1 MTVSS
6 LLALILAA
14 LFVQLCVGIG
24 IAVRSRRADAGTR
37 SAATSLEA
45 RSASF
50 GAWSGWREFRV
61 VRRVF
66 EDAAQSQCSLHLE
79 PVDGAP
85 LPPFEPG
92 QFLTFSLPVSEA
104 AGEGAV
110 RTITRCY
117 SLSDRPHP
125 QGYRVTIKRVLAP
138 ADRPD
143 LPPGASSNHLHDRV
157 REGDV
162 LRVKAPSGRF
172 VLDPDSTV
180 PTVLIAGG
188 IGITPMLSMLLW
200 SLPEQPE
207 RTIHLYL
214 GLRHGGEHAFEQVL
228 RDLASAHPSFHLNV
242 IYSRPRPGDVPGR
255 DFQHAGHVDIELLR
269 KTLPHGRHRFYV
281 CGPAPMMQSMVPAL
295 HAWGARSEDVHYEAF
310 GPASV
315 RSLDAPA
322 TEPGEGP
329 PVEVRFERAGRTLL
343 WDGRDATLLDFAE
356 RHGIEIDSGCRSGSC
371 GSCETELVSGDV
383 HYTSAPDHDVAAGH
397 CLPCVCTP
405 TSAVVVGV

>member
-6 LLALILAA
+6 LLALIVAA
-14 LFVQLCVGIG
+14 LLVQLGIG
-24 IAVRSRRADAGTR
+24 IAFALRSRCAV
-37 SAATSLEA
+37 AATRRVAAGPVA
-45 RSASF
+45 RSAPL
-50 GAWSGWREFRV
+50 GAWSGWRDFRV

-66 EDAAQSQCSLHLE
+66 EDPAKSQCSIHLE

-92 QFLTFSLPVSEA
+92 QFLTFSLPVSNAERPD
-104 AGEGAV
+104 AV

-125 QGYRVTIKRVLAP
+125 EAYRVTIKRVRAP

-143 LPPGASSNHLHDRV
+143 LPPGAASNYLHDWV
-157 REGDV
+157 REGDL

-172 VLDPDSTV
+172 VLDPDPTV

-200 SLPEQPE
+200 SLSEQPE

-214 GLRHGGEHAFEQVL
+214 GLRHGGEHAFKQIL
-228 RDLASAHPSFHLNV
+228 WDLASAHPSFHLNV
-242 IYSRPRPGDVPGR
+242 VYSRPRPGDVPGR

-269 KTLPHGRHRFYV
+269 RTLPHGRHRFYV
-281 CGPAPMMQSMVPAL
+281 CGPAPMMESVVPAL
-295 HAWGARSEDVHYEAF
+295 LAWGVRSEDVHHEAF

-315 RSLDAPA
+315 HSLDAHV
-322 TEPGEGP
+322 TELRESP
-329 PVEVRFERAGRTLL
+329 PVQVRFQRAGRTLL

-356 RHGIEIDSGCRSGSC
+356 RHGIEIDSG
-371 GSCETELVSGDV
+371 
-383 HYTSAPDHDVAAGH
+383 
-397 CLPCVCTP
+397 
-405 TSAVVVGV
+405 